1 MLIFKLINFHNK
13 RKLVYYILS
22 LGTKRIF
29 DLEDRNSI
37 FFFHVTNVLG
47 VCGPDL
53 RFIYVLPGWEGLA
66 GDSRVLHHKNCLH
79 IPNGNIMKMM
89 KLYLSYKR
97 NMHIFLYI
105 IFF

>member
-37 FFFHVTNVLG
+37 FFFHVTMEGIMGNVQLFC
-47 VCGPDL
+47 VTFWFFL
-53 RFIYVLPGWEGLA
+53 F
-66 GDSRVLHHKNCLH
+66 S
-79 IPNGNIMKMM
+79 
-89 KLYLSYKR
+89 LS
-97 NMHIFLYI
+97 LYI
-105 IFF
+105 CKHLNLYIMTKHTILQLPCIYGHIIN

>member
-47 VCGPDL
+47 RP
-53 RFIYVLPGWEGLA
+53 
-66 GDSRVLHHKNCLH
+66 K
-79 IPNGNIMKMM
+79 
-89 KLYLSYKR
+89 
-97 NMHIFLYI
+97 
-105 IFF
+105 